1 MLLNKYL
8 KNVSLKGDQI
18 ISLLGSPMC
27 LSQVLSQMENEGS
40 GIKGELLLRP
50 DGLKENAKSL
60 GQESLPSKPDP
71 NLRPLEI

>member
-1 MLLNKYL
+1 
-8 KNVSLKGDQI
+8 
-18 ISLLGSPMC
+18 MC

-60 GQESLPSKPDP
+60 GQESLPSKQDP